1 MSQDIN
7 SIIDQLA
14 EIDSASAKIMKQTQD
29 EKNKYAEYI
38 SHQKQDFDA
47 DLEKQV
53 DAAVA
58 DYEKQI
64 EIESKKEI
72 ENCRADCD
80 KAISQ
85 LEDYYKKNG
94 ESLAKDIFNNIIKE
108 QSYAERKTY
117 RLQWYDYQNQ
127 GNEKKAD
134 FS

>member
-7 SIIDQLA
+7 SIIDPMLA
-14 EIDSASAKIMKQTQD
+14 RKWFCFCQNLKSNTRR
-29 EKNKYAEYI
+29 KNKYAEYI

-53 DAAVA
+53 DSAVA

-80 KAISQ
+80 KTISQ

-94 ESLAKDIFNNIIKE
+94 ESLAEDIFNNIIKE
-108 QSYAERKTY
+108 
-117 RLQWYDYQNQ
+117 
-127 GNEKKAD
+127 
-134 FS
+134 

>member
-53 DAAVA
+53 DSAVA
-58 DYEKQI
+58 DYENQI

-108 QSYAERKTY
+108 
-117 RLQWYDYQNQ
+117 
-127 GNEKKAD
+127 
-134 FS
+134 

>member
-14 EIDSASAKIMKQTQD
+14 EIDSASAKIMKQTHD

-80 KAISQ
+80 KTISQ

-94 ESLAKDIFNNIIKE
+94 ESLAEDIFNNIIKE
-108 QSYAERKTY
+108 
-117 RLQWYDYQNQ
+117 
-127 GNEKKAD
+127 
-134 FS
+134 

>member
-29 EKNKYAEYI
+29 EKKKYAEYI

-47 DLEKQV
+47 DLERQV
-53 DAAVA
+53 DSAVA

-94 ESLAKDIFNNIIKE
+94 ESLAEDIFNNIIKE
-108 QSYAERKTY
+108 
-117 RLQWYDYQNQ
+117 
-127 GNEKKAD
+127 
-134 FS
+134 